1 VKIKEWLSKNILNII
16 IALVAINF
24 LIMSWGAVN
33 WGIYSMRNSSSIFR
47 LDTLRNK
54 KELPQRQSQT
64 TVTQRAP
71 LNLAQDPRAISSLN
85 LRLTCSDDD
94 LASAFA
100 SVRPAVV
107 NITADTVTRRRG
119 GSLATSTVA
128 FDDPAIRFVQEQ
140 SLGSGIIVDPRGF
153 IVTNA
158 HVVAKAQSLKVITF
172 GFERRVYAA
181 EVIMKDL
188 LNDIAIL
195 KIYPKDS
202 LPYAILGDSQM
213 IKVADR
219 VLAVGSPFGL
229 EQSVTAGIISD
240 DSRNLI
246 IENQTYEDMIQ
257 TDAAINRG
265 NSGGPLVN
273 VKGEVI
279 AINTAI
285 YAPTGVFTGVG
296 FAIPINKVKSI
307 LKEALAQKGV

>member
-172 GFERRVYAA
+172 GFER
-181 EVIMKDL
+181 
-188 LNDIAIL
+188 NIAIL